1 MNNKNFCMSSYLAF
15 RYIERDGMD
24 FYEGLQHHNIPA
36 PAADKLTYVHT
47 AADIDAAIQKVFD
60 SLRGEKLGIC
70 LSGGMDSAILA
81 SYMRGCDAYTF
92 RFLGGEF
99 QKEELSRA
107 EYYAN
112 YYGLTLHYVD
122 IGWQTVTKYLTIVMR
137 AKNAPV
143 HSIEPQLY
151 QAAIQAKADGIT
163 RLIVGESS
171 DLLFGGMDQ
180 LLSQDWTLADFQKRY
195 TFLDPS
201 CVLNEPEDMSYLYE
215 RYRNGDKIDFL
226 HFMDDVFSIES
237 SSSYYNAF
245 GAADMP
251 YTDPYALLRMA
262 EPLDLYRVRHGESKY
277 LIRELMHQKYPDIPV
292 PNKVPMPRPV
302 DIYFKDWQGP
312 TRHEFKQNLDMSQFT
327 GNQKWQ
333 LYCLE
338 QFLNLYEPEDGKII
352 GYTTGVY
359 DLFHIGH
366 LNLLRKAK
374 AQCDYLIV
382 GVSTDELVSYKHKH
396 AVIPFEERKQIVG
409 AIRYVDEVVTQE
421 NMDKLAA
428 WKKYHFNVMFVGD
441 DWKGTD
447 KWNKIEA
454 ELAEVSVKVVYF
466 PYTKGTSSTLINE
479 TLHKLRGEE

>member
-15 RYIERDGMD
+15 RYIERDGID
-24 FYEGLQHHNIPA
+24 FYEGLHHQNIPL
-36 PAADKLTYVHT
+36 PNETQFTFVRT
-47 AADIDAAIQKVFD
+47 AQDIDEAIQKVFD
-60 SLRGEKLGIC
+60 NLKSEKLGIC

-92 RFLGGEF
+92 RFLGGDY
-99 QKEELSRA
+99 QKEELARA
-107 EYYAN
+107 EYYAQ
-112 YYGLTLHYVD
+112 YYGLNLHYVD
-122 IGWQTVTKYLTIVMR
+122 IDWNTVVQYLPIVMR

-151 QAAIQAKADGIT
+151 QAAIQAKADGVT
-163 RLIVGESS
+163 RMIVGESS
-171 DLLFGGMDQ
+171 DLIFGGMDQ
-180 LLSQDWTLADFQKRY
+180 LLSQDWTVEDFQQRY
-195 TFLDPS
+195 TFLDPTR
-201 CVLNEPEDMSYLYE
+201 VLKEPVDMSYLYE
-215 RYRNGDKIDFL
+215 RYRKAEKIDFL
-226 HFMDDVFSIES
+226 QFMDDVFSRES

-245 GAADMP
+245 AAADMP
-251 YTDPYALLRMA
+251 YTDPYALLRMS
-262 EPLDLYRVRHGESKY
+262 EPLDLHRVRNGESKY
-277 LIRELMHQKYPDIPV
+277 LIRELMHKKYPEIPV

-302 DIYFKDWQGP
+302 DAYFKDWCGP
-312 TRHEFKQNLDMSQFT
+312 KRPEFRRDIDMTQFT

-333 LYCLE
+333 MYCLE
-338 QFLNLYEPEDGKII
+338 QFLNMYEPLKI

-382 GVSTDELVSYKHKH
+382 GVSTDELVSYKHKQ
-396 AVIPFEERKQIVG
+396 AVIPFEERKEIVN
-409 AIRYVDEVVTQE
+409 AIKYVDEVVTQE
-421 NMDKLAA
+421 NMNKMEAWDK
-428 WKKYHFNVMFVGD
+428 YRFDVMFVGD

-454 ELAEVSVKVVYF
+454 DLNAVGAKVVYF

-479 TLHKLRGEE
+479 TLHKLRGE

>member
-1 MNNKNFCMSSYLAF
+1 MINKNFCMSSYLAF
-15 RYIERDGMD
+15 RYIEREGMD
-24 FYEGLQHHNIPA
+24 FYLELHHENIPL
-36 PAADKLTYVHT
+36 PDSKDFTYVRT
-47 AADIDAAIQKVFD
+47 AAEIDQAIQRVFD
-60 SLRGEKLGIC
+60 SLKGEKLGIC

-81 SYMRGCDAYTF
+81 SYMSGCDAYTF
-92 RFLGGEF
+92 RFLGGEY
-99 QKEELSRA
+99 QKEELARA
-107 EYYAN
+107 EYYAK
-112 YYGLTLHYVD
+112 YYGLNLHYVD
-122 IGWQTVTKYLTIVMR
+122 IDWNTVQNCLEPVMR
-137 AKNAPV
+137 SKHAPV

-151 QAAIQAKADGIT
+151 QAALQAKADGVT

-171 DLLFGGMDQ
+171 DLIFGGMDQ
-180 LLSQDWTLADFQKRY
+180 LLSKDWTVEDFSKRY
-195 TFLDPS
+195 TFLDPA
-201 CVLNEPEDMSYLYE
+201 LALKEPEDMSYLYE
-215 RYRNGDKIDFL
+215 RYRQGEKIDFL
-226 HFMDDVFSIES
+226 QFMDDVFSRES

-245 GAADMP
+245 KTADMP

-262 EPLDLYRVRHGESKY
+262 DPLDLNRVRNGESKY
-277 LIRELMHQKYPDIPV
+277 LVRELMQIKYPEIPV

-302 DIYFKDWQGP
+302 DAYFKDWCGP
-312 TRHEFKQNLDMSQFT
+312 KRPEFRRDIDMSQLT

-338 QFLNLYEPEDGKII
+338 QFLYIHEPIKI

-382 GVSTDELVSYKHKH
+382 GVSTDELVSYKHKQ
-396 AVIPFEERKQIVG
+396 AVIPFVERKEIVA
-409 AIRYVDEVVTQE
+409 AIKYVDEVVTQE
-421 NMDKLAA
+421 NMNKMEA
-428 WKKYHFNVMFVGD
+428 WEKYHFDVMFVGD

-454 ELAEVSVKVVYF
+454 DLNAAGAEVVYF

-479 TLHKLRGEE
+479 TLHKLRGE

>member
-15 RYIERDGMD
+15 RYIERDGID
-24 FYEGLQHHNIPA
+24 FYDGLRHHNIPL
-36 PAADKLTYVHT
+36 PNESQLTFVRT
-47 AADIDAAIQKVFD
+47 AQDIDVEIQKVFD
-60 SLRGEKLGIC
+60 NLKGEKLGIC

-92 RFLGGEF
+92 RFLGGDY
-99 QKEELSRA
+99 QKEELARA
-107 EYYAN
+107 EYYAQ
-112 YYGLTLHYVD
+112 YYGLNLHYVD
-122 IGWQTVTKYLTIVMR
+122 IDWNTVEQYLPIVMR

-151 QAAIQAKADGIT
+151 QAAIQAKADGVT
-163 RLIVGESS
+163 RMIVGESS
-171 DLLFGGMDQ
+171 DLIFGGMDQ
-180 LLSQDWTLADFQKRY
+180 LLSKDWTVEAFQQRY
-195 TFLDPS
+195 TFLDPAR
-201 CVLNEPEDMSYLYE
+201 VLKEPVDMSYLYE
-215 RYRNGDKIDFL
+215 RYRQGGDKIDFL
-226 HFMDDVFSIES
+226 HFMDDVFSRES

-245 GAADMP
+245 AAADMP

-262 EPLDLYRVRHGESKY
+262 DPLDLHRVRNGESKY
-277 LIRELMHQKYPDIPV
+277 LIRELMHNKYPEIPV

-302 DIYFKDWQGP
+302 DAYFKDWCGP
-312 TRHEFKQNLDMSQFT
+312 KRPEFRRDIDMTQFT

-333 LYCLE
+333 MYCLE
-338 QFLNLYEPEDGKII
+338 QFLNMYEPLRI

-396 AVIPFEERKQIVG
+396 AVIPFEERKEIVG
-409 AIRYVDEVVTQE
+409 AIKFVDEVVTQE
-421 NMDKLAA
+421 NMNKMEAWDK
-428 WKKYHFNVMFVGD
+428 YRFDVMFVGD

-454 ELAEVSVKVVYF
+454 DLNAVGAKVVYF

-479 TLHKLRGEE
+479 TLHKLRGE

>member
-1 MNNKNFCMSSYLAF
+1 MSSYLAF
-15 RYIERDGMD
+15 RYIEREGMD
-24 FYEGLQHHNIPA
+24 FYEGLHHENIPL
-36 PAADKLTYVHT
+36 PNADLFTYVHT
-47 AADIDAAIQKVFD
+47 AKDIDTAIQRVFD
-60 SLRGEKLGIC
+60 SLKGEKLGIC

-99 QKEELSRA
+99 QKEELARA
-107 EYYAN
+107 EYYAQ
-112 YYGLTLHYVD
+112 YYGLNLHYVD
-122 IGWQTVTKYLTIVMR
+122 IDWHTVEQYLPIVMR
-137 AKNAPV
+137 EKNAPV

-151 QAAIQAKADGIT
+151 QAAMQAKADGVT

-171 DLLFGGMDQ
+171 DLIFGGMDQ
-180 LLSQDWTLADFQKRY
+180 LLSKDWTVEDFAKRY

-201 CVLNEPEDMSYLYE
+201 LVLKDPVDMSYLYE
-215 RYRNGDKIDFL
+215 RYRQDDKIDFL
-226 HFMDDVFSIES
+226 HFMDDVFSRES

-245 GAADMP
+245 LAANIP

-262 EPLDLYRVRHGESKY
+262 DPLDLNRVRNGESKY
-277 LIRELMHQKYPDIPV
+277 LIRELMQQKYPEIPV

-302 DIYFKDWQGP
+302 DAYFRDWQGP
-312 TRHEFKQNLDMSQFT
+312 TRPEFRRNLDMSQFT

-333 LYCLE
+333 MYCLE
-338 QFLNLYEPEDGKII
+338 QFLNMYEPITI

-396 AVIPFEERKQIVG
+396 AVIPFEERKEIVA
-409 AIRYVDEVVTQE
+409 AIQYVDEVVTQE
-421 NMDKLAA
+421 NMNKMEA
-428 WKKYHFNVMFVGD
+428 WEKYHFHVMFVF
-441 DWKGTD
+441 
-447 KWNKIEA
+447 
-454 ELAEVSVKVVYF
+454 S
-466 PYTKGTSSTLINE
+466 
-479 TLHKLRGEE
+479 

>member
-1 MNNKNFCMSSYLAF
+1 MVDKNFCMSSYLAF

-24 FYEGLQHHNIPA
+24 FYSGLRHQNIPL
-36 PAADKLTYVHT
+36 PDETQFTFVRT
-47 AADIDAAIQKVFD
+47 AQDIDIAIQKVFD
-60 SLRGEKLGIC
+60 NFKGEKLGIC

-92 RFLGGEF
+92 RFLGGEY
-99 QKEELSRA
+99 QKEELARA
-107 EYYAN
+107 EYYAQ
-112 YYGLTLHYVD
+112 YYGLKLHYVD
-122 IGWQTVTKYLTIVMR
+122 IDWNTVAQYLPIVMR

-151 QAAIQAKADGIT
+151 QAAIQAKADGVT
-163 RLIVGESS
+163 RMIVGESS
-171 DLLFGGMDQ
+171 DLIFGGMDQ
-180 LLSQDWTLADFQKRY
+180 LLSKDWTVEAFQQRY
-195 TFLDPS
+195 TFLDPAR
-201 CVLNEPEDMSYLYE
+201 VLKEPVDMSYLYE
-215 RYRNGDKIDFL
+215 RYRQSEKIDFL
-226 HFMDDVFSIES
+226 QFMDDVFSRES

-245 GAADMP
+245 AAADMP
-251 YTDPYALLRMA
+251 YTDPYALLRMS
-262 EPLDLYRVRHGESKY
+262 EPLDLQRVRNGESKY
-277 LIRELMHQKYPDIPV
+277 LIRELMHNKYPEIPV

-302 DIYFKDWQGP
+302 DAYFKDWQGP
-312 TRHEFKQNLDMSQFT
+312 IRPEFRRDLDMTQFT

-333 LYCLE
+333 MYCLE
-338 QFLNLYEPEDGKII
+338 QFLNMHEPLKI

-382 GVSTDELVSYKHKH
+382 GVSTDELVSYKHKQ
-396 AVIPFEERKQIVG
+396 AVIPFEERREIVG
-409 AIRYVDEVVTQE
+409 AIKYVDEVVTQE
-421 NMDKLAA
+421 NMNKMEA
-428 WKKYHFNVMFVGD
+428 WEKYHFDVMFVGD

-454 ELAEVSVKVVYF
+454 DLNAVGAKVVYF

-479 TLHKLRGEE
+479 TLNKLRN

>member
-24 FYEGLQHHNIPA
+24 FYDGLRHQNIPL
-36 PAADKLTYVHT
+36 PNESQLTFVRT
-47 AADIDAAIQKVFD
+47 AQDIDVEIQKVFD
-60 SLRGEKLGIC
+60 NLKGEKLGIC

-92 RFLGGEF
+92 RFLGGDY
-99 QKEELSRA
+99 QKEELARA
-107 EYYAN
+107 EYYAQ
-112 YYGLTLHYVD
+112 YYGLNLHYVD
-122 IGWQTVTKYLTIVMR
+122 IDWNTVVQYLPIVMR

-151 QAAIQAKADGIT
+151 QAAIQAKADGVT
-163 RLIVGESS
+163 RMIVGESS
-171 DLLFGGMDQ
+171 DLIFGGMDQ
-180 LLSQDWTLADFQKRY
+180 LLSQDWTVEDFQQRY
-195 TFLDPS
+195 TFLDPTR
-201 CVLNEPEDMSYLYE
+201 VLKEPVDMSYLYE
-215 RYRNGDKIDFL
+215 RYRKAEKIDFL
-226 HFMDDVFSIES
+226 QFMDDVFSIES

-245 GAADMP
+245 KAADMP
-251 YTDPYALLRMA
+251 YTDPYALLRMS
-262 EPLDLYRVRHGESKY
+262 EPLDLHRVRNGESKY
-277 LIRELMHQKYPDIPV
+277 LIRELMHKKYPEIPV

-302 DIYFKDWQGP
+302 DAYFKDWCGP
-312 TRHEFKQNLDMSQFT
+312 KRPEFRRDIDMTQFT

-333 LYCLE
+333 MYCLE
-338 QFLNLYEPEDGKII
+338 QFLNMYEPLKI

-382 GVSTDELVSYKHKH
+382 GVSTDELVSYKHKQ
-396 AVIPFEERKQIVG
+396 AVIPFEERKEIVN
-409 AIRYVDEVVTQE
+409 AIKYVDEVVTQE
-421 NMDKLAA
+421 NMNKMEA
-428 WKKYHFNVMFVGD
+428 WEKYHFDVMFVGD

-454 ELAEVSVKVVYF
+454 DLNAVGAKVVYF

-479 TLHKLRGEE
+479 TLHKLRGE

>member
-1 MNNKNFCMSSYLAF
+1 MSSYLAF
-15 RYIERDGMD
+15 RYIEREGMD
-24 FYEGLQHHNIPA
+24 FYPGLQHENIPL
-36 PAADKLTYVHT
+36 PDGKNFTYVRT
-47 AADIDAAIQKVFD
+47 AAEIDQAIQKVFD
-60 SLRGEKLGIC
+60 SLKGEKLGIC

-81 SYMRGCDAYTF
+81 AYMPGCDAYTF
-92 RFLGGEF
+92 RFLGGEY
-99 QKEELSRA
+99 QKEELARA
-107 EYYAN
+107 EYYAK
-112 YYGLTLHYVD
+112 YYGLNLHYVD
-122 IGWQTVTKYLTIVMR
+122 IDWNTVQNCLEPVMR
-137 AKNAPV
+137 SKHAPV

-151 QAAIQAKADGIT
+151 QAALQAKADGVT

-171 DLLFGGMDQ
+171 DLIFGGMDQ
-180 LLSQDWTLADFQKRY
+180 LLSKDWTVEDFAKRY
-195 TFLDPS
+195 TFLDPAL
-201 CVLNEPEDMSYLYE
+201 VLKQPEDMSYLYE
-215 RYRNGDKIDFL
+215 RYRQGEKIDFL
-226 HFMDDVFSIES
+226 QFMDDVFSRES

-245 GAADMP
+245 KTAEMP

-262 EPLDLYRVRHGESKY
+262 DELDLTRVRNGESKY
-277 LIRELMHQKYPDIPV
+277 LVRELMHIKYPEIPV

-302 DIYFKDWQGP
+302 DAYFKDWCGP
-312 TRHEFKQNLDMSQFT
+312 KRPEFRRDIDMSQLT
-327 GNQKWQ
+327 GNHKWQ

-338 QFLNLYEPEDGKII
+338 QFLNMFEPIKV

-396 AVIPFEERKQIVG
+396 AVIPFEERKEIVG
-409 AIRYVDEVVTQE
+409 AIKYVDEVVTQE
-421 NMDKLAA
+421 NMNKMEA
-428 WKKYHFNVMFVGD
+428 WEKYHFDVMFVGD

-454 ELAEVSVKVVYF
+454 DLNAVGAQVVYF

-479 TLHKLRGEE
+479 TLHKLRGE

>member
-1 MNNKNFCMSSYLAF
+1 MINKNFCMSSYLAF
-15 RYIERDGMD
+15 RYIEREGMD
-24 FYEGLQHHNIPA
+24 FYEGLHHENIPL
-36 PAADKLTYVHT
+36 ADSKDFTYVRT
-47 AADIDAAIQKVFD
+47 AEEIDTAIQKVFD
-60 SLRGEKLGIC
+60 SLQGEKLGIC

-81 SYMRGCDAYTF
+81 AYMPGCDAYTF
-92 RFLGGEF
+92 RFLGGEY
-99 QKEELSRA
+99 QKEELARA
-107 EYYAN
+107 EYYAK
-112 YYGLTLHYVD
+112 YYGLNLHYVD
-122 IGWQTVTKYLTIVMR
+122 IDWNTVEQYLPIVMR
-137 AKNAPV
+137 SKNAPV

-151 QAAIQAKADGIT
+151 QAAIQAKADGVT

-171 DLLFGGMDQ
+171 DLIFGGMDQ
-180 LLSQDWTLADFQKRY
+180 LLSKDWTVEDFAKRY
-195 TFLDPS
+195 TFLAPAL
-201 CVLNEPEDMSYLYE
+201 VLKQPEDMSYLYE
-215 RYRNGDKIDFL
+215 HYRKGEKIDFL
-226 HFMDDVFSIES
+226 HFMDDIFSRES

-245 GAADMP
+245 KTADMP

-262 EPLDLYRVRHGESKY
+262 DPLDLTRVRNGESKY
-277 LIRELMHQKYPDIPV
+277 LVRELMQMKYPDIPV

-302 DIYFKDWQGP
+302 DAYFKDWCGP
-312 TRHEFKQNLDMSQFT
+312 TRPEFRRDIDMNQLT

-338 QFLNLYEPEDGKII
+338 QFLNMYEPITI

-396 AVIPFEERKQIVG
+396 AVIPFEERKEIVG
-409 AIRYVDEVVTQE
+409 AIQYVDEVVTQE
-421 NMDKLAA
+421 NMNKMEA
-428 WKKYHFNVMFVGD
+428 WEKYHFNVMFVGD

-454 ELAEVSVKVVYF
+454 DLNAVGAKVVYF

-479 TLHKLRGEE
+479 TLHKLRGE

>member
-1 MNNKNFCMSSYLAF
+1 MSSYLAF
-15 RYIERDGMD
+15 RYIEREGMD
-24 FYEGLQHHNIPA
+24 FYEELHHENIPL
-36 PAADKLTYVHT
+36 PNPEQFTYVHT
-47 AADIDAAIQKVFD
+47 AKEIDTAIQKVFD
-60 SLRGEKLGIC
+60 SLQGEKLGIC

-81 SYMRGCDAYTF
+81 AYMPGCDAYTF
-92 RFLGGEF
+92 RFLGGEY
-99 QKEELSRA
+99 QKEELARA
-107 EYYAN
+107 EYYAK
-112 YYGLTLHYVD
+112 YYGLNLHYVD
-122 IGWQTVTKYLTIVMR
+122 IDWKTVQNCLEPVMR
-137 AKNAPV
+137 SKNAPV

-151 QAAIQAKADGIT
+151 QAALQAKADGVT

-171 DLLFGGMDQ
+171 DLIFGGMDQ
-180 LLSQDWTLADFQKRY
+180 LLSKDWTVEDFAKRY
-195 TFLDPS
+195 TFLDPAR
-201 CVLNEPEDMSYLYE
+201 VLREPVDMSYLYE
-215 RYRNGDKIDFL
+215 RYRQGEKIHFL
-226 HFMDDVFSIES
+226 QFMDDVFSRES

-245 GAADMP
+245 KTAGMP

-262 EPLDLYRVRHGESKY
+262 EPLDLNRVRNGESKY
-277 LIRELMHQKYPDIPV
+277 LVRELMHIKYPEIPV

-302 DIYFKDWQGP
+302 DAYFKDWCGP
-312 TRHEFKQNLDMSQFT
+312 KRPEFRRDIDMSQLT

-338 QFLNLYEPEDGKII
+338 QFLNMYEPIKV

-382 GVSTDELVSYKHKH
+382 GVSTDELVSYKHKQ
-396 AVIPFEERKQIVG
+396 AVIPFEERKEIVA
-409 AIRYVDEVVTQE
+409 AIKYVDEVVTQE
-421 NMDKLAA
+421 NMNKMEA
-428 WKKYHFNVMFVGD
+428 WEKYHFDVMFVGD

-454 ELAEVSVKVVYF
+454 DLNAVGAEVVYF

-479 TLHKLRGEE
+479 TLHKLRGE

>member
-1 MNNKNFCMSSYLAF
+1 MSSYLAF
-15 RYIERDGMD
+15 RYIEREGVD
-24 FYEGLQHHNIPA
+24 FYAGLQHENIPLA
-36 PAADKLTYVHT
+36 NSQDFTYVRT
-47 AADIDAAIQKVFD
+47 AAEIDAAIQKVFD
-60 SLRGEKLGIC
+60 SLKGEKLGIC

-81 SYMRGCDAYTF
+81 AYMPGCDAYTF
-92 RFLGGEF
+92 RFLGGEY
-99 QKEELSRA
+99 QKEELARA
-107 EYYAN
+107 EYYAK
-112 YYGLTLHYVD
+112 YYGLNLHYVD
-122 IGWQTVTKYLTIVMR
+122 IDWNTVQNCLEPVMR
-137 AKNAPV
+137 SKHAPV

-151 QAAIQAKADGIT
+151 QAALQAKADGVT

-171 DLLFGGMDQ
+171 DLIFGGMDQ
-180 LLSQDWTLADFQKRY
+180 LLSKDWMVEDFAKRY
-195 TFLDPS
+195 TFLDPAL
-201 CVLNEPEDMSYLYE
+201 VLKEPEDMSYLYE
-215 RYRNGDKIDFL
+215 RYRQGEKINFL
-226 HFMDDVFSIES
+226 QFMDDVFSRES

-245 GAADMP
+245 KTADMP

-262 EPLDLYRVRHGESKY
+262 DPLDLNRVRNGESKY
-277 LIRELMHQKYPDIPV
+277 LVRELMQIKYPEIPV

-302 DIYFKDWQGP
+302 DAYFKDWCGP
-312 TRHEFKQNLDMSQFT
+312 KRPEFRRDIDMSQLT

-338 QFLNLYEPEDGKII
+338 QFLNMFEPIKV

-382 GVSTDELVSYKHKH
+382 GVSTDELVSYKHKQ
-396 AVIPFEERKQIVG
+396 AVIPFVERKEIVA
-409 AIRYVDEVVTQE
+409 AIKYVDEVVTQE
-421 NMDKLAA
+421 NMNKMEA
-428 WKKYHFNVMFVGD
+428 WEKYHFDVMFVGD

-454 ELAEVSVKVVYF
+454 DLNAVGTQVVYF

-479 TLHKLRGEE
+479 TLHKLRGE

>member
-1 MNNKNFCMSSYLAF
+1 MNNKNFCMSSYLSF
-15 RYIERDGMD
+15 RYIEREGMD
-24 FYEGLQHHNIPA
+24 FYEGLHHENIPL
-36 PAADKLTYVHT
+36 PDSKNFTYVRT
-47 AADIDAAIQKVFD
+47 AEEIDTAIQRVFD
-60 SLRGEKLGIC
+60 SLQDEKLGIC

-81 SYMRGCDAYTF
+81 AYMRGCDAYTF
-92 RFLGGEF
+92 RFLGGEY
-99 QKEELSRA
+99 QKEELARA
-107 EYYAN
+107 EYYAK
-112 YYGLTLHYVD
+112 YYGLNLHYVD
-122 IGWQTVTKYLTIVMR
+122 IDWHTVEQYLPIVMR
-137 AKNAPV
+137 SKHAPV

-151 QAAIQAKADGIT
+151 QAALQAKADGVT

-171 DLLFGGMDQ
+171 DLIFGGMDQ
-180 LLSQDWTLADFQKRY
+180 LLSKDWTVEDFAKRY
-195 TFLDPS
+195 TFLDPAL
-201 CVLNEPEDMSYLYE
+201 VLKEPVDMSYLYE
-215 RYRNGDKIDFL
+215 RYRQGEKINFL
-226 HFMDDVFSIES
+226 HFMDDVFSRES

-245 GAADMP
+245 LAADMP

-262 EPLDLYRVRHGESKY
+262 DPLDLNRVRNGESKY
-277 LIRELMHQKYPDIPV
+277 LIRELMQHKYPEIPV

-302 DIYFKDWQGP
+302 DAYFRDWQGP
-312 TRHEFKQNLDMSQFT
+312 TRPEFRRDIDMSQLT

-338 QFLNLYEPEDGKII
+338 QFLNMHEPITI
-352 GYTTGVY
+352 GYITGVY

-396 AVIPFEERKQIVG
+396 AVIPFEERKEIVG
-409 AIRYVDEVVTQE
+409 AIQYVDEVVTQE
-421 NMDKLAA
+421 NMNKMEA
-428 WKKYHFNVMFVGD
+428 WEKYHFHVMFVGD

-454 ELAEVSVKVVYF
+454 DLNAVGAKVVYF

-479 TLHKLRGEE
+479 TLHKLRGE

>member
-1 MNNKNFCMSSYLAF
+1 MINKNFCMSSYLAF
-15 RYIERDGMD
+15 RYIEREGMD
-24 FYEGLQHHNIPA
+24 FYEGLHHENIPL
-36 PAADKLTYVHT
+36 PNSEHFTYVHT
-47 AADIDAAIQKVFD
+47 AQDIDKAIQKVFD
-60 SLRGEKLGIC
+60 SLQGEKLGIC

-81 SYMRGCDAYTF
+81 AYMPGCDAYTF
-92 RFLGGEF
+92 RFLGGEY
-99 QKEELSRA
+99 QKEELARA
-107 EYYAN
+107 EYYAK
-112 YYGLTLHYVD
+112 YYGLNLHYVD
-122 IGWQTVTKYLTIVMR
+122 IDWNTVEQYLPIVMR
-137 AKNAPV
+137 SKNAPV

-151 QAAIQAKADGIT
+151 QAALQAKADGVT

-171 DLLFGGMDQ
+171 DLIFGGMDQ
-180 LLSQDWTLADFQKRY
+180 LLSKDWTVEDFAKRY
-195 TFLDPS
+195 TFLDPAR
-201 CVLNEPEDMSYLYE
+201 VLREPVDMSYLYE
-215 RYRNGDKIDFL
+215 RYRQGEKIDFL
-226 HFMDDVFSIES
+226 QFMDDVFSRES

-245 GAADMP
+245 KTAGMP

-262 EPLDLYRVRHGESKY
+262 DALDLTRVRNGESKY
-277 LIRELMHQKYPDIPV
+277 LVRELMQIKYPEIPV

-302 DIYFKDWQGP
+302 DAYFKDWCGP
-312 TRHEFKQNLDMSQFT
+312 KRPEFRRDIDMSQLT

-338 QFLNLYEPEDGKII
+338 QFLNMFEPIRV

-382 GVSTDELVSYKHKH
+382 GVSTDELVSYKHKQ
-396 AVIPFEERKQIVG
+396 AVIPFEERKEIVA
-409 AIRYVDEVVTQE
+409 AIKYVDEVVTQE
-421 NMDKLAA
+421 NMNKMEA
-428 WKKYHFNVMFVGD
+428 WEKYHFDVMFVGD

-454 ELAEVSVKVVYF
+454 DLQAVGAQVVYF

-479 TLHKLRGEE
+479 TLHKLRGE